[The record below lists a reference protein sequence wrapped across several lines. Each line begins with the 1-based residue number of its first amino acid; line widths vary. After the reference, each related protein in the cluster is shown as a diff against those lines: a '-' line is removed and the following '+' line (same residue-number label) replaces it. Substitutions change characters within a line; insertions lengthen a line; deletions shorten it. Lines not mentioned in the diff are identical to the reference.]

1 MCCYWS
7 GAVKSLAYTKVS
19 AGESAAFADAPSQMR
34 RTLDTEAI
42 LETDRLLLEPLC
54 EKHAVLLF
62 PVVSDPGMY
71 RFIPQQPPADFAALA
86 ARYRR
91 LESRYP
97 HAGDEVWL
105 NWALRLK
112 MNGTYLGLLQA
123 TLRPRKACAY
133 IAYEVGVQH
142 QRKGY
147 ATEACRR
154 LLALL
159 FEHEVDRVIAEV
171 DSRNAA
177 SLALLR
183 RLNFGEDEYQENA
196 DHFKGGPSH
205 EFRFV
210 MTAPQYRQTLGAPPP
225 PRQ

>member
-1 MCCYWS
+1 MH
-7 GAVKSLAYTKVS
+7 
-19 AGESAAFADAPSQMR
+19 AA
-34 RTLDTEAI
+34 
-42 LETDRLLLEPLC
+42 
-54 EKHAVLLF
+54 LLF
-62 PVVSDPGMY
+62 PLVSDQAMY
-71 RFIPQQPPADFAALA
+71 RFIPQQPPSELAALV

-91 LESRYP
+91 LERRSP
-97 HAGDEVWL
+97 PEGDEVWL

-112 MNGTYLGLLQA
+112 IDGTYVGLLQT
-123 TLRPRKACAY
+123 TLRPREAGAY
-133 IAYEVGVQH
+133 IAYEVGVPH

-159 FEHEVDRVIAEV
+159 FEHQFDRVIAEV

-183 RLNFGEDEYQENA
+183 RLNFSEDDYKENA
-196 DHFKGGPSH
+196 DHFKGSPSH

-210 MTAPQYRQTLGAPPP
+210 MTVTQYRQTLITASHHDD
-225 PRQ
+225 

>member
-1 MCCYWS
+1 M
-7 GAVKSLAYTKVS
+7 
-19 AGESAAFADAPSQMR
+19 PR
-34 RTLDTEAI
+34 PLDTEAI

-54 EKHAVLLF
+54 EMHAALLF
-62 PVVSDPGMY
+62 PLVSDPAMY
-71 RFIPQQPPADFAALA
+71 RFIPQQPPSDLAALA

-91 LESRYP
+91 LERRSP
-97 HAGDEVWL
+97 PAGDEVWL

-112 MNGTYLGLLQA
+112 INGTYVGLLQA

-133 IAYEVGVQH
+133 IAYEVGVRH

-154 LLALL
+154 LLTLL
-159 FEHEVDRVIAEV
+159 FEHQFDRVIAEV

-183 RLNFGEDEYQENA
+183 RLDLSEAEYEENA

-210 MTAPQYRQTLGAPPP
+210 MTATQYRETLGAAPHHDN
-225 PRQ
+225 